1 MSESTIKYQRKIIG
15 VEKKLGF
22 LYIPAQ
28 GQEFMPVQTTKVSV
42 LLEGSVKPTELT
54 YNADHKRIF
63 GLTSWYNKH
72 NVAAGT
78 LLDVELTH
86 LQIKISLAEKE
97 IIVPNEEEDN
107 TDLIDLSGLSSGAK
121 GNIVEDRIKELILL
135 YGQGLLNV
143 YKPVVDNR
151 GIDLVV
157 MKNGFFYPIFIQVK
171 SRFNAVRNE
180 SILIDVGENTF
191 SVHNCFYVVGAA
203 FNPATLELEDRLLL
217 VPSKEYD
224 SHSTIV
230 TVNGKNK
237 KRMSVSLKDN
247 TKARGAKFF
256 IKKAELVEMLMEKF
270 EEMAKY
276 YK

>member
-1 MSESTIKYQRKIIG
+1 MNYSIKYQRKIIG
-15 VEKKLGF
+15 VERKLGF

-28 GQEFMPVQTTKVSV
+28 GQEFMPAETSKVWV
-42 LLEGSVKPTELT
+42 LLEGNNKPSELS
-54 YNADHKRIF
+54 YNAAHKRIF
-63 GLTSWYNKH
+63 GLTNWYNKS
-72 NVAAGT
+72 NVLAGT
-78 LLDVELTH
+78 IIDVELTKE
-86 LQIKISLAEKE
+86 QIKISVAKSKIIMPDKE
-97 IIVPNEEEDN
+97 DE

-171 SRFNAVRNE
+171 SRFNAVKKG

-191 SVHNCFYVVGAA
+191 SVHNSFYIVGAA
-203 FNPATLELEDRLLL
+203 FNPATLEMEDRILFI
-217 VPSKEYD
+217 PSKEYEAN
-224 SHSTIV
+224 SNVVSI
-230 TVNGKNK
+230 NGKNK
-237 KRMSVSLKDN
+237 RRFTVSLKND
-247 TKARGAKFF
+247 TVAKRAKYF
-256 IKKAELVEMLMEKF
+256 IKKSELVDKLMEMF
-270 EEMAKY
+270 EEMGKY